1 MELHNISEDIVF
13 GVVKKI
19 FDAIAEGGNKEE
31 LCLCEQ
37 CRMDTICYILN
48 RVESRYIIS
57 SRGINHMERDWVWR
71 QQMEAD
77 VATLA
82 YKGLRLV
89 NHKQRPTSAHN
100 DSAEHE
106 EKKVYKG
113 PVFDIPT
120 VIGRLFDGKTFTP
133 LTEIK
138 VELWS
143 GNELVL
149 MRNPN
154 WPNPTTLVSKT
165 PGTYTFW
172 PAPVPAEEP
181 DLNRLFEYTLKVE
194 DPRYESMLHY
204 FRVPLI
210 SDSRL
215 STPSSGKTFKLP
227 DLYLFPPG
235 EGEING

>member
-19 FDAIAEGGNKEE
+19 IDSIAETGNKEE

-57 SRGINHMERDWVWR
+57 SRGINHVERDWTWK

-82 YKGLRLV
+82 YKGLRIV
-89 NHKQRPTSAHN
+89 NHKQRPTSTHGTTAQ
-100 DSAEHE
+100 E
-106 EKKVYKG
+106 EKKVLKG

-120 VIGRLFDGKTFTP
+120 IVGRLFDGKTFAP
-133 LTEIK
+133 LTDIK

-143 GNELVL
+143 GSELVP

-172 PAPVPAEEP
+172 PAPVPAEET
-181 DLNRLFEYTLKVE
+181 DINRLFEYTLKVE
-194 DPRYESMLHY
+194 DPQYEPMLHY
-204 FRVPLI
+204 FRVPMV
-210 SDSRL
+210 SDNRL
-215 STPSSGKTFKLP
+215 STPSSDKTFKLP

-235 EGEING
+235 ESEING